1 MKAKFQSAFIPKFA
15 MGKRP
20 KGVATVAT
28 PGGPRPLGVCFIAAN
43 SVCLCRFSGISGF
56 PTFPDSIKREPEP
69 PSFPALKSSRGQ
81 LFKDLGPLRL
91 IERNLFRQMKLREE
105 VWGWTIEAQL
115 RAAQLNEDILAFSIR
130 EKPRLAGFQKV
141 SGVSAWRSAMI
152 GLKIIQAGWRCKKRG
167 LREKAG
173 N

>member
-1 MKAKFQSAFIPKFA
+1 MPTAYLFFAGDGANDPNDLIKMMDYFELGDYRFI
-15 MGKRP
+15 MGIRQYVHENIFERLKRTLP
-20 KGVATVAT
+20 NRG
-28 PGGPRPLGVCFIAAN
+28 LG
-43 SVCLCRFSGISGF
+43 LYCRLLG
-56 PTFPDSIKREPEP
+56 
-69 PSFPALKSSRGQ
+69 GQ

-167 LREKAG
+167 LIEKAG